1 MPIICPTI
9 LADNVEDYEWQIKKI
24 AHVAHR
30 LQIDLTDGD
39 LAKTK
44 TISPTKAWWPAGM
57 KADIHL
63 MYRYPLKAATAVIK
77 HRPNLIIVH
86 AEAEGMFEDIAKL
99 CGKHQT
105 KIGVALL
112 APTPPTVIENVLPRL
127 DHVLIFS
134 GVFGGFGGRADFQ
147 LLDKVKYLKS
157 LKPDVEVGWDGGVN
171 DQTVAELVY
180 GGVDIL
186 NVGGYIQNSDNP
198 AKAFKNL
205 QRIAD
210 ETGTT

>member
-1 MPIICPTI
+1 MPVVCPTI
-9 LADNVEDYEWQIKKI
+9 MAATSEDYTWQIKKV

-30 LQIDLTDGD
+30 LQIDLTDGQF
-39 LAKTK
+39 AEPK

-63 MYRYPLKAATAVIK
+63 MYRYPLKAATTVIK
-77 HRPNLIIVH
+77 HRPHLIIVH
-86 AEAEGMFEDIAKL
+86 AEAEGVFEDIAKL
-99 CGKHQT
+99 CAKHQT

-112 APTPPTVIENVLPRL
+112 AATPPTIIQSVLPRL

-134 GVFGGFGGRADFQ
+134 GNLGKYGGRADFR
-147 LLDKVKYLKS
+147 LFEKIKYLKS
-157 LKPDVEVGWDGGVN
+157 LKPDVEIGWDGGIN
-171 DQTVAELVY
+171 DQTVADLVN
-180 GGVDIL
+180 GGVDVL
-186 NVGGYIQNSDNP
+186 NAGSYIQKSDDP
-198 AKAFKNL
+198 ERALKTL

>member
-1 MPIICPTI
+1 MPVVCPTI
-9 LADNVEDYEWQIKKI
+9 LAADSEDFAWQIKKI

-39 LAKTK
+39 LAKSK
-44 TISPTKAWWPAGM
+44 TIPPTKAWWPAGM

-63 MYRYPLKAATAVIK
+63 MYRYPLEAATVVIK
-77 HRPNLIIVH
+77 HQPNLIIVH
-86 AEAEGMFEDIAKL
+86 AEAEGKFEDIAKL
-99 CGKHQT
+99 CAKQNT

-112 APTPPTVIENVLPRL
+112 APTSPAVIANVLPRL

-134 GVFGGFGGRADFQ
+134 GVFGGFGGRADFS

-157 LKPDVEVGWDGGVN
+157 LKPDVEIGWDGGVN
-171 DQTVAELVY
+171 DQNVAELVY
-180 GGVDIL
+180 GGVDVL
-186 NVGGYIQNSDNP
+186 SVGAYIQNSDNP
-198 AKAFKNL
+198 ARALKDL